1 MEGHKRGGRKVVFL
15 FVCSWLWYDVEETPA
30 IPSHPAPAPAPC
42 PPLLV
47 NLLFTPVGV
56 IFNGLLQT
64 TKGKI

>member
-30 IPSHPAPAPAPC
+30 IPSHPARPPL
-42 PPLLV
+42 PLLV
-47 NLLFTPVGV
+47 KLLFTPVGV
-56 IFNGLLQT
+56 ICNGLQT

>member
-30 IPSHPAPAPAPC
+30 IPSHPAPR

-47 NLLFTPVGV
+47 KLLFTPVGV
-56 IFNGLLQT
+56 ICNGLLQT